1 VKQKLGYGIVLNLL
15 VYSILLNFP
24 GKVYGTPKTESNL
37 PATTVKQWR
46 LPFGYASRSQLNIN
60 NSVAI
65 VTNIIVQSTPKGI
78 KLILNTTEGKTLRWM
93 SFPEGNNL
101 IVDIS
106 NAKLQLPESKFIR
119 QNPIE
124 GISKVKAFT
133 LKKNQIRVVISG
145 VKGTPTGQ
153 TVITTQGLTINA
165 TPFVPSLAET
175 TPPEEG
181 INIIVTAQ
189 KKPEKLKD
197 VPISLTTLSQEEIED
212 GKIDSFRDV
221 AANTPNFF
229 TTVSDRAFNFQTIR
243 GLGNAN
249 FLVRDSIS
257 FFIDDVPYDN
267 VHQFLP
273 GALFD
278 VERIE
283 VLRGPQSTL
292 YGRNSQ
298 AGVINVISRQPT
310 NSPEITLGASYGN
323 FNQRQLEFSASDAVI
338 KDKLK
343 FRIAGIYDARD
354 GFTENTF
361 LDDDANNLS
370 SVAGRANLVWT
381 PSDKWNIAFNATGAA
396 NNDGDNTYVPIDQED
411 PFETELDIPGDTDL
425 SINTQSLRIGYEGTG
440 FKLTS
445 ITARNGT
452 NHNYNADGD
461 YSPEDLFEFDVR
473 QETTVVSQV
482 IRLQSPDDAD
492 RAAYPSGNRL
502 RWLVGGY
509 FQDRSYDIDPQQTKF
524 SDAGGAAFFGV
535 ETAGNSVIQGRYD
548 QTTFASFGQIDFKP
562 VEPLT
567 LTAGLRYENYDEEL
581 SRRNFDIFEGDNSGE
596 NTPFTNSSVNDDAV
610 IPKFA
615 IEYSFSPN
623 ISTYASVTRGYKP
636 PTQNYSTD
644 DPSLR
649 DVEAEKSWSYELGVK
664 SSWLEDRLSVNVA
677 GFINDVSD
685 LQVAL
690 TGDTGF
696 FEDITNAEVL
706 IKGLEIEA
714 KAKPLSGLDLIA
726 GFGYTDAE
734 YTDYINPFTGED
746 LEGNQLLY
754 TPEFTL
760 NLAAQ
765 YRTQF
770 GLFSRVELQGLGNYF
785 FDDENNLKQ
794 DSLALVN
801 ARIGYEAEQY
811 GIYLF
816 VNNLFDKE
824 YLTSA
829 FVSGTTGSTLAS
841 YGDRRIFGLQVSS
854 KF

>member
-1 VKQKLGYGIVLNLL
+1 VKQKLSNSIVLNLWIS
-15 VYSILLNFP
+15 SILFNVP
-24 GKVYGTPKTESNL
+24 GMAYGTPEPAKANL
-37 PATTVKQWR
+37 PATTVKQWH
-46 LPFGYASRSQLNIN
+46 SQLN

-65 VTNIIVQSTPKGI
+65 VTNIVVQSTPKGI
-78 KLILNTTEGKTLRWM
+78 KLILNTTDGQKLRWV
-93 SFPEGNNL
+93 SLPEGNNL
-101 IVDIS
+101 IVDIA
-106 NAKLQLPESKFIR
+106 NARLQLPESNFIR

-124 GISKVKAFT
+124 GISKVRVFARKG
-133 LKKNQIRVVISG
+133 NQIRVIISG
-145 VKGTPTGQ
+145 VKDAPKGE
-153 TVITTQGLTINA
+153 IIATTQGLNINA
-165 TPFVPSLAET
+165 KSPVFSTET
-175 TPPEEG
+175 TPPDEDEV
-181 INIIVTAQ
+181 IDIIVTAQ
-189 KKPEKLKD
+189 KKPEQPQD
-197 VPISLTTLSQEEIED
+197 VPISLTTLSQQEIED

-249 FLVRDSIS
+249 FLSRDSIS
-257 FFIDDVPYDN
+257 FFIDDVPYEN

-310 NSPEITLGASYGN
+310 NFPEITLGASYGN

-381 PSDKWNIAFNATGAA
+381 PSDKWDIAFNATGAA
-396 NNDGDNTYVPIDQED
+396 NNDGDNTYVPIEQED

-445 ITARNGT
+445 ITTRNGT

-461 YSPEDLFEFDVR
+461 YSPEDLFEFDTR
-473 QETTVVSQV
+473 QETTVVSQE
-482 IRLQSPDDAD
+482 IRLQSPDDA
-492 RAAYPSGNRL
+492 NRL
-502 RWLVGGY
+502 RWIAGGY
-509 FQDRSYDIDPQQTKF
+509 FQDRSYDIDPQQLKSFTDN
-524 SDAGGAAFFGV
+524 S
-535 ETAGNSVIQGRYD
+535 NSVTQGRYD
-548 QTTFASFGQIDFKP
+548 QTTFAGFGQIDFKP

-567 LTAGLRYENYDEEL
+567 LTAGLRYENSDEEL
-581 SRRNFDIFEGDNSGE
+581 LRRSFVTFEGDNSAE
-596 NTPFTNSSVNDDAV
+596 NTTPFVNSSVDDDAV

-623 ISTYASVTRGYKP
+623 MATYASITRGYKP

-644 DPSLR
+644 DPTLR
-649 DVEAEKSWSYELGVK
+649 DVRAEKSWNYELGVK
-664 SSWLEDRLSVNVA
+664 SSWLKDRLSVNVA
-677 GFINDVSD
+677 GFINDISD
-685 LQVAL
+685 YQAPLV
-690 TGDTGF
+690 GDTQP

-706 IKGLEIEA
+706 IRGVEIEA
-714 KAKPLSGLDLIA
+714 QAKPISGLDLIA
-726 GFGYTDAE
+726 GFGYTDPE
-734 YTDYINPFTGED
+734 YTQYIDPLTGENF
-746 LEGNQLLY
+746 EGNKLIY
-754 TPEFTL
+754 APEFTL

-765 YRTQF
+765 YRTKF
-770 GLFSRVELQGLGNYF
+770 GLFSRVELQGLGNYY
-785 FDDENNLKQ
+785 FDDDNSLKQ

-829 FVSGTTGSTLAS
+829 FFSDTAGQNLAS
-841 YGDRRIFGLQVSS
+841 YGDRRTFGIQVKSE
-854 KF
+854 F

>member
-1 VKQKLGYGIVLNLL
+1 VKQQLRVGIVLNLL
-15 VYSILLNFP
+15 VLSILGIFDSLA
-24 GKVYGTPKTESNL
+24 YGTEYRVEPEL
-37 PATTVKQWR
+37 GATTVAEW
-46 LPFGYASRSQLNIN
+46 RSQLGNFPVEITGIE
-60 NSVAI
+60 VI
-65 VTNIIVQSTPKGI
+65 STTKGI
-78 KLILNTTEGKTLRWM
+78 EIVLDTSNGEILRGITSTK
-93 SFPEGNNL
+93 GNNL
-101 IVDIS
+101 VIDIP
-106 NAKLQLPESKFIR
+106 NARLKLPEANFVRK
-119 QNPIE
+119 NPAE
-124 GISKVKAFT
+124 GISAVTTTA
-133 LKKNQIRVVISG
+133 LGKNKIRVVVAGI
-145 VKGTPTGQ
+145 KGTPIGE
-153 TVITTQGLTINA
+153 TVRTPQGLTIA
-165 TPFVPSLAET
+165 VT
-175 TPPEEG
+175 TPASGADTAAPPDQV
-181 INIIVTAQ
+181 IDIIVTAQ
-189 KKPEKLKD
+189 KQPEKIQD
-197 VPISLTTLSQEEIED
+197 VPISLTTLSQAEIED

-278 VERIE
+278 TERIE

-338 KDKLK
+338 EDKLK

-381 PSDKWNIAFNATGAA
+381 PSDKWNIAFNATGAG

-411 PFETELDIPGDTDL
+411 PFETELDIPGNTDL
-425 SINTQSLRIGYEGTG
+425 SINTQSLRVGYSGTG

-452 NHNYNADGD
+452 NHDYNADGD

-492 RAAYPSGNRL
+492 RL
-502 RWLVGGY
+502 RWIVGGY
-509 FQDRSYDIDPQQTKF
+509 FQDRSYDLDPQQTKF
-524 SDAGGAAFFGV
+524 SAAGGAALFGV

-548 QTTFASFGQIDFKP
+548 QTTFAGFGQIDFKP
-562 VEPLT
+562 VESLT
-567 LTAGLRYENYDEEL
+567 LTAGLRYENSDEEL

-615 IEYSFSPN
+615 VEYSFSPN
-623 ISTYASVTRGYKP
+623 IATYASITRGYKP

-644 DPSLR
+644 DPTLR
-649 DVEAEKSWSYELGVK
+649 DVGAEKSWNYELGVK
-664 SSWLEDRLSVNVA
+664 SSWLNDLLSVNVA
-677 GFINDVSD
+677 GFVNDVSD

-696 FEDITNAEVL
+696 FEEITNAEVL

-746 LEGNQLLY
+746 FEGNRLIY
-754 TPEFTL
+754 APEFTL

-765 YRTQF
+765 YRAKF

-801 ARIGYEAEQY
+801 ARIGYEAEEY
-811 GIYLF
+811 SIYLF
-816 VNNLFDKE
+816 VNNLFDQE

-841 YGDRRIFGLQVSS
+841 YGDLRTFGIQVKSE
-854 KF
+854 F